1 MADAPSSTPPPQQEQ
16 PTRPAS
22 FEAKW
27 KESDASFLQPSK
39 IPVPKAHRA
48 WERQPHSPFTRNG
61 KFRKV
66 WKRYE
71 LRSQPDTETNAANT
85 EKNSPAKSPRK
96 VVKKRALEAPADP
109 TATPGRKAPK
119 NKAFAPTRWET
130 PRKNSGRIA
139 SRKIAQPI
147 FAREPS
153 PDPVHADHLKATTM
167 VDNDDGNSEED
178 AKEYI
183 QANQPPGNMQDKP
196 MVTGTEDTE
205 AVAEFTTDTKPEDET
220 TAEGNQSED
229 RHSSIIQSEDAS
241 QSLDVEREADL
252 RSETTG
258 EPKDAELDV
267 ETHGLSPGYGG
278 NAGLGAELE
287 LEDVVIDGGSVSGK
301 ASLDAVGSANEANE
315 QDEERTGQE
324 QPGTD
329 ITANLEASVLAEREL
344 GQKKENEGVQEG
356 CEKVEVDADAV
367 MGDQTPSSLLEPRP
381 SESSV
386 QDNAADEKVEAP
398 AAQPESSDVTSTV
411 IEADAMTCNSEQVGA
426 EMPSTDESLPKELAA
441 MQDEDGLS
449 LEQRLQADA
458 AETLGSGSTLE
469 EDEVLL
475 SEEETDESEHLEED
489 DLTLTEIPESE
500 EDDPANIPSPSL
512 SAAESP
518 RFSSIADTLTLNL
531 PDRTPPKNRTTKEI
545 AEEPASPLD
554 EDTAF
559 LRDFLSRAGAS
570 KASREAAATQLETM
584 TKRRD
589 SDIVRQVLGSPRVA
603 LEVKDPN
610 SPNAA
615 NTDSPS
621 RKTKAKGTEDPSSTT
636 APDDKKLDLGDIT
649 SDLTLEKP
657 AEEPPAPAPAATTPK
672 LQSRRSSRARQT
684 RLPTTPTASNARG
697 PNRIQ
702 FRGANGADPVVLRK
716 SEAQELA
723 AATRTNT
730 RKNKGSAVAAPIR
743 LTKLKAEALK
753 TGTAPDAPAPDGS
766 LPVFADPQIDVWLA
780 SRLRWDSQLVY
791 FQEQGNLA
799 GLTSLSDDESTEPAE
814 TESASQGKK
823 EEGSKKRKG
832 KSEDASS
839 TPARTKRAK
848 GLGAGNGTPAKGLL
862 MPASLL
868 PMDVQAELEKNE
880 STEEEIKEKK
890 SGSGKKAST
899 LPPSISS
906 SKSAGIGSKGGKKS
920 DKAAV
925 KEAQPVEAATE
936 TIASSQESNK
946 SDSAPP
952 APTTAPL
959 PPSQLPTPAISRRSR
974 LQTPRKVKLPV
985 PVSSS
990 ISSSTGIPAVS
1001 SPAIKAAP
1009 AAQAQ
1014 NNNPPSRLIGS
1025 TPRKLAGIT
1034 KPAASTGD
1042 GGSGGGG
1049 GGGGGTQGLSAGRRR
1064 GAAAAARRG

>member
-1 MADAPSSTPPPQQEQ
+1 
-16 PTRPAS
+16 
-22 FEAKW
+22 
-27 KESDASFLQPSK
+27 
-39 IPVPKAHRA
+39 
-48 WERQPHSPFTRNG
+48 
-61 KFRKV
+61 
-66 WKRYE
+66 
-71 LRSQPDTETNAANT
+71 
-85 EKNSPAKSPRK
+85 
-96 VVKKRALEAPADP
+96 
-109 TATPGRKAPK
+109 
-119 NKAFAPTRWET
+119 
-130 PRKNSGRIA
+130 
-139 SRKIAQPI
+139 
-147 FAREPS
+147 
-153 PDPVHADHLKATTM
+153 M
-167 VDNDDGNSEED
+167 VNNEDGNAEED

-183 QANQPPGNMQDKP
+183 QANQPLGNMQDKP
-196 MVTGTEDTE
+196 MVLGTEDTE
-205 AVAEFTTDTKPEDET
+205 AVAEFTTKPEDET
-220 TAEGNQSED
+220 AAEGNESED
-229 RHSSIIQSEDAS
+229 RHWSIIQSEDAS

-252 RSETTG
+252 RTPETTG
-258 EPKDAELDV
+258 EPNDADLDV
-267 ETHGLSPGYGG
+267 ETHELSSGYDEDAGPG
-278 NAGLGAELE
+278 AGPRI
-287 LEDVVIDGGSVSGK
+287 EDVIDGGSVSGK
-301 ASLDAVGSANEANE
+301 AILDAVGSANEANGRE
-315 QDEERTGQE
+315 KEPTGQE
-324 QPGTD
+324 QPETD
-329 ITANLEASVLAEREL
+329 ITANVESSVLAEGEL
-344 GQKKENEGVQEG
+344 GREKENEGVQEG

-367 MGDQTPSSLLEPRP
+367 IGDQTSSSLLEPRP
-381 SESSV
+381 FEPCV
-386 QDNAADEKVEAP
+386 QDAIDEQAEAP
-398 AAQPESSDVTSTV
+398 AAQPESSDATATV
-411 IEADAMTCNSEQVGA
+411 IEAGAMTCNLEQVGA
-426 EMPSTDESLPKELAA
+426 EMPSTDESSPKELAVV
-441 MQDEDGLS
+441 QDEDGLS

-458 AETLGSGSTLE
+458 AKTFGSGSTLE

-545 AEEPASPLD
+545 AEEPASPID

-559 LRDFLSRAGAS
+559 LRDFLSRADAS
-570 KASREAAATQLETM
+570 KASREAAATQPETM

-589 SDIVRQVLGSPRVA
+589 SDIVRQVLGSPRMA
-603 LEVKDPN
+603 LEIKDPN

-615 NTDSPS
+615 STGSPS
-621 RKTKAKGTEDPSSTT
+621 RKTKAKGTEDLSSTT
-636 APDDKKLDLGDIT
+636 TLDDKKLDLGDIT

-657 AEEPPAPAPAATTPK
+657 SEEPPGPAPAATTPK

-684 RLPTTPTASNARG
+684 RLPATPTASNARG

-702 FRGANGADPVVLRK
+702 FRGANGADPVVLKK

-730 RKNKGSAVAAPIR
+730 RKNKGGAVAAPIR

-814 TESASQGKK
+814 MESASQGKE

-868 PMDVQAELEKNE
+868 PTDVQAGLEKNE
-880 STEEEIKEKK
+880 STEEETKDKK
-890 SGSGKKAST
+890 SGSGKKASA
-899 LPPSISS
+899 LPPPISS
-906 SKSAGIGSKGGKKS
+906 SKSTGIGSKGGKKS

-925 KEAQPVEAATE
+925 KEAQPIDATTEATG
-936 TIASSQESNK
+936 SSQESNK

-952 APTTAPL
+952 APTTAPPPPP
-959 PPSQLPTPAISRRSR
+959 PPSQLPTPAASRRSR

-985 PVSSS
+985 PVPSS
-990 ISSSTGIPAVS
+990 ISASTGIPAVS

-1009 AAQAQ
+1009 AQAQ

-1025 TPRKLAGIT
+1025 TPRKMAGIT

-1042 GGSGGGG
+1042 GSS
-1049 GGGGGTQGLSAGRRR
+1049 GGGTQGLSAGRRR

>member
-1 MADAPSSTPPPQQEQ
+1 MGDAEKEQRQDCFPYVTRTPLCYDD
-16 PTRPAS
+16 
-22 FEAKW
+22 
-27 KESDASFLQPSK
+27 SD
-39 IPVPKAHRA
+39 
-48 WERQPHSPFTRNG
+48 T
-61 KFRKV
+61 
-66 WKRYE
+66 
-71 LRSQPDTETNAANT
+71 
-85 EKNSPAKSPRK
+85 
-96 VVKKRALEAPADP
+96 DP
-109 TATPGRKAPK
+109 LIG
-119 NKAFAPTRWET
+119 
-130 PRKNSGRIA
+130 
-139 SRKIAQPI
+139 KIAQPI

-153 PDPVHADHLKATTM
+153 PEPVHADHLKATTM
-167 VDNDDGNSEED
+167 VNNGDGNAEED
-178 AKEYI
+178 AKKYI
-183 QANQPPGNMQDKP
+183 QANQPPDNMQDKP
-196 MVTGTEDTE
+196 MVTDTEDTE
-205 AVAEFTTDTKPEDET
+205 AAAEFTADTKPEDET
-220 TAEGNQSED
+220 AAEGNE
-229 RHSSIIQSEDAS
+229 
-241 QSLDVEREADL
+241 VEGEAD
-252 RSETTG
+252 RRTAETTG
-258 EPKDAELDV
+258 EPSDADLDV
-267 ETHGLSPGYGG
+267 ETHELSSGYGED
-278 NAGLGAELE
+278 AGSGAGPRI
-287 LEDVVIDGGSVSGK
+287 EDVAIDGGFVSGK
-301 ASLDAVGSANEANE
+301 AILDAVGSANEANGQE
-315 QDEERTGQE
+315 KEPTGQE
-324 QPGTD
+324 QPETD
-329 ITANLEASVLAEREL
+329 ITANVESSVLAEGEL
-344 GQKKENEGVQEG
+344 GREKENEGVQEG
-356 CEKVEVDADAV
+356 CEKVEVDADAI
-367 MGDQTPSSLLEPRP
+367 MGDQTSSSLLEPRP
-381 SESSV
+381 SESCI
-386 QDNAADEKVEAP
+386 QDAVDEQVEAP

-411 IEADAMTCNSEQVGA
+411 IEAGAMTCNLGQVGA
-426 EMPSTDESLPKELAA
+426 EMPSTDEFLPKELAA
-441 MQDEDGLS
+441 VQDEDGLS

-458 AETLGSGSTLE
+458 AETLGSGSSLE

-545 AEEPASPLD
+545 TEEPTSPID

-559 LRDFLSRAGAS
+559 LKDFLSRADAS
-570 KASREAAATQLETM
+570 KASREAAATQLETT

-589 SDIVRQVLGSPRVA
+589 SDIVRQVLGSPRMA
-603 LEVKDPN
+603 LEIKDPN
-610 SPNAA
+610 SPSAA
-615 NTDSPS
+615 NNGSPS
-621 RKTKAKGTEDPSSTT
+621 RKSKAKGSEDPSNTT
-636 APDDKKLDLGDIT
+636 DLDDKKLDIRDIT

-657 AEEPPAPAPAATTPK
+657 TEEPPAPAPAAATPK

-753 TGTAPDAPAPDGS
+753 AGTAPDAPAPDGS
-766 LPVFADPQIDVWLA
+766 LPVFADPQIDVWQA
-780 SRLRWDSQLVY
+780 TRLRWDSQLVY

-814 TESASQGKK
+814 TEPASQGKK

-868 PMDVQAELEKNE
+868 PTDVQAELEKNE
-880 STEEEIKEKK
+880 STEEETKEKK
-890 SGSGKKAST
+890 SSSGKKASA
-899 LPPSISS
+899 LPPSISAG
-906 SKSAGIGSKGGKKS
+906 KSTGVGSKGGKKS

-925 KEAQPVEAATE
+925 KEAQPIDTATE
-936 TIASSQESNK
+936 AIGSSQESNR

-952 APTTAPL
+952 APTAAPPL
-959 PPSQLPTPAISRRSR
+959 APPPSQLPTPAASRRSR

-1009 AAQAQ
+1009 TAQAQ
-1014 NNNPPSRLIGS
+1014 NNNPPGRLIGS
-1025 TPRKLAGIT
+1025 TPRKMAGIT

-1042 GGSGGGG
+1042 GSS
-1049 GGGGGTQGLSAGRRR
+1049 GGGTQGLSAGRRR